1 MIIAFVAGVL
11 IGFIL
16 AIPPGPV
23 AVTAM
28 RLSMENSLKHGILAS
43 LGTGLMDFIYCL
55 IVIFATSAILSFV
68 NGFFDDYPIILLGFQ
83 LFVIASIIIYG
94 IINIKL
100 KDKIANPDNNK
111 KINTERFKTLE
122 KISRKGPFL
131 LGIAVAAT
139 NFANPTFLPALAYV
153 TVNVQ
158 KFVFPENSAL
168 LSVIFSFAFGLGN
181 FLWLYLI
188 SKVLVHYKD
197 RMSAQALARVHQFA
211 GFTLIGF
218 GTVLGYRVLTL
229 THWSEIIRLAI
240 AF

>member
-28 RLSMENSLKHGILAS
+28 RLSMENGLKHGILAS

-55 IVIFATSAILSFV
+55 IVIFATSAILSLV
-68 NGFFDDYPIILLGFQ
+68 NGFFDNYPIVLLGFQ
-83 LFVIASIIIYG
+83 LFVITSIIIYG

-100 KDKIANPDNNK
+100 KDKIANPK
-111 KINTERFKTLE
+111 TKVKTERFKTLE
-122 KISRKGPFL
+122 RISRKGPFL
-131 LGIAVAAT
+131 LGIAVATT
-139 NFANPTFLPALAYV
+139 NVANPTFLPALAYV

-158 KFVFPENSAL
+158 KFVLPENTAL
-168 LSVIFSFAFGLGN
+168 LSIIFSFAFGLGN

-188 SKVLVHYKD
+188 SKVLVYYKD
-197 RMSAQALARVHQFA
+197 RMSAKALARIHQFA

-218 GTVLGYRVLTL
+218 GTVLGYRVITL
-229 THWSEIIRLAI
+229 THWSELIRIALA
-240 AF
+240 F